1 MRYLARRD
9 RASVGM
15 ILGRWS
21 ARRCKRAEGDTSA
34 YRGSSLRTMASQM
47 DHHDSLTQFAAA
59 LSAETTRSQGF
70 EVLDLQPTSR
80 SPIGYNYFGTN
91 YVVHPDAAFLLGYWG
106 QWRDCLLEFERRAT
120 TPKRVRARLTNYQRY
135 FQSGWADRDHGGD
148 LPLVLFVLDN
158 QIRER
163 LSAHCRHSRPTS
175 PSHFQQRETLTQRGV
190 LGDVWCTPASEL
202 QNRVALKSF
211 FRVDK
216 MQLAAPRDSCRDGP
230 NKAKV
235 TAINVVRLDSG
246 KTETFVAV
254 SGDSTASE
262 ISPSFADAGS
272 VR

>member
-59 LSAETTRSQGF
+59 LSAETARSQGF

-148 LPLVLFVLDN
+148 LPLVLFVL
-158 QIRER
+158 ETTKSE
-163 LSAHCRHSRPTS
+163 SAFRRIAATADRPLLLTS
-175 PSHFQQRETLTQRGV
+175 NSETLTQRGV

-235 TAINVVRLDSG
+235 RELYTCVPWG
-246 KTETFVAV
+246 M
-254 SGDSTASE
+254 
-262 ISPSFADAGS
+262 
-272 VR
+272 